1 MTDKEPRRF
10 KVISGGMEEI
20 VEADSHEEA
29 AAKLFT
35 MFDDD
40 DDGPPEFGK
49 YISTIEVIGEELW
62 HKSRDALKRS
72 GRWDPI
78 IDANTAE

>member
-1 MTDKEPRRF
+1 MTDEQPRRF
-10 KVISGGMEEI
+10 KVISGDMQEI

-40 DDGPPEFGK
+40 ASPPEFGAF
-49 YISTIEVIGEELW
+49 ISTIEVIGEELW
-62 HKSRDALKRS
+62 HESRDALKRS
-72 GRWDPI
+72 GRLVENT
-78 IDANTAE
+78 DANTAE